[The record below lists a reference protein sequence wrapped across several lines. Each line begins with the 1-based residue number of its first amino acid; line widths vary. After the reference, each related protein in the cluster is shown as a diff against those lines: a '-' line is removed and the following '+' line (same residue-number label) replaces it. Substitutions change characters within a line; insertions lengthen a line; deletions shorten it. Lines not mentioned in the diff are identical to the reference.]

1 MTSLARSL
9 GLCAVVLG
17 ACSGSRAVTPPAPEE
32 AYAQGMAAFRQGNY
46 RRALDRFRQA
56 EIGLAPRADA
66 MADVRFHIA
75 ECQLAMDRQLEA
87 AQLFRRVADDFP
99 SHRLAPYA
107 LLRAGDAN
115 ADLWGRPELDPTFG
129 EAALASYRELLARYP
144 DADVA
149 PRARAR
155 VLELQDRFAEKDY
168 KTGIFYL
175 QRRAY
180 DSAILYFRS
189 LVADYTQSSYVPLAL
204 LKLVEVYDRIGYLD
218 EQAET
223 CRYLRRQ
230 FPETP
235 GLDEACPVAP

>member
-1 MTSLARSL
+1 LL
-9 GLCAVVLG
+9 FAVVLT
-17 ACSGSRAVTPPAPEE
+17 ACSGGRATTPLAPED
-32 AYAQGMAAFRQGNY
+32 AYAQGMTAFRQGNY

-56 EIGLAPRADA
+56 EAGLAPRAEA

-75 ECQLAMDRQLEA
+75 ECQLAMDRSLEA

-99 SHRLAPYA
+99 SHRLAPHA

-115 ADLWGRPELDPTFG
+115 AVLWTRAELDPTFG
-129 EAALASYRELLARYP
+129 QSALAAYRELLARYP
-144 DADVA
+144 DADVS

-155 VLELQDRFAEKDY
+155 VLELQERFAEKDY
-168 KTGIFYL
+168 KTGVFYL

-189 LVADYTQSSYVPLAL
+189 LVANYGQASYVPDAL
-204 LKLVEVYDRIGYLD
+204 LKLIEIYDRIGYLD

-223 CRYLRRQ
+223 CRFLRQ
-230 FPETP
+230 QYPETP
-235 GLDEACPVAP
+235 GLDEACPVVP